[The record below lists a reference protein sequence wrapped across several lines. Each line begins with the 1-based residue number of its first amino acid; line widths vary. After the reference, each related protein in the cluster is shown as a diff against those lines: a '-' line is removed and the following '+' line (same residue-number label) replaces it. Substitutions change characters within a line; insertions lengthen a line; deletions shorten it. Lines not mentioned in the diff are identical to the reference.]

1 MNQLLT
7 AAVLALLVVGSSA
20 LIGKDQSVGVK
31 GKLTCNGKPAS
42 GVLVKLWDDDS
53 GIDTDDLLGKTK
65 TDSDGH
71 FETHGYTDE
80 ILNIDPNPFY
90 KPLLFPR
97 FSFHDCHDEPK
108 PCQRK
113 ITTTIPD
120 SYISNGKT
128 PEKYYDA
135 GTIELSGGPKGESRD
150 CIH

>member
-7 AAVLALLVVGSSA
+7 AAVLALLV
-20 LIGKDQSVGVK
+20 

-80 ILNIDPNPFY
+80 ILNIDPKSRP
-90 KPLLFPR
+90 P
-97 FSFHDCHDEPK
+97 S
-108 PCQRK
+108 
-113 ITTTIPD
+113 PD

-135 GTIELSGGPKGESRD
+135 GTIELSGAPKGEARD